1 MSDLKS
7 LNYLFKMIQ
16 NIQMGLPADYDK
28 NETLY
33 KNVLRADHE
42 GVLFV
47 SLSEEKQIEVINKVK
62 NIIKGDETL

>member
-1 MSDLKS
+1 MSDLQS

-28 NETLY
+28 NESLY
-33 KNVLRADHE
+33 RDVLYADHE